1 MTMVSSVPSGLSRVF
16 RVARAVADRHRDA
29 ELLALPVVLGV
40 DGSPM
45 ILLSGSQ
52 LLICW
57 ISVDSVSCGGSLPSW
72 RRR

>member
-1 MTMVSSVPSGLSRVF
+1 MVRSVPSGLSRVF
-16 RVARAVADRHRDA
+16 RVARADSRIATATRSSSRFR
-29 ELLALPVVLGV
+29 LCSGSMS
-40 DGSPM
+40 SPM